1 MKNNKGL
8 TIVELLAI
16 LVIMGIIA
24 SIAIFTISNVIQNS
38 NIKADMSTL
47 DAVNVAVGYYNGNH
61 PDNPLSEQ
69 NLTEDEIIEL
79 LVDSSFLSAVPN
91 IQSSNSSL
99 EWSSED
105 NVFRLQVDG
114 ESLPLSPYGDTVDE
128 IAPEI
133 IEDMQ
138 TYYEENSSYGRTWG
152 DYRYTDLG
160 LNPDDW
166 DDYILHI
173 SYTPSGSQLRLN
185 IETGYEAVFDLLS
198 GETYILPSRY
208 NYAIIYSNL
217 DGQWYYHAI
226 AEENLIDITTLE
238 IRLS

>member
-16 LVIMGIIA
+16 LVILGIIA
-24 SIAIFTISNVIQNS
+24 SIATFTISNVIQNA
-38 NIKADMSTL
+38 NMKADISTL
-47 DAVNVAVGYYNGNH
+47 ESINVAVGYYNINY

-69 NLTEDEIIEL
+69 DLTEEEIIDIL
-79 LVDSSFLSAVPN
+79 INNDFISSTPN

-99 EWSSED
+99 EWSSEE
-105 NVFRLQVDG
+105 NIFRLIVAG

-133 IEDMQ
+133 INDMQ
-138 TYYEENSSYGRTWG
+138 IYYDENSSYGRTWG
-152 DYRYTDLG
+152 DYRYIDLG
-160 LNPDDW
+160 LNPEDW

-185 IETGYEAVFDLLS
+185 IEAGYEAVFDLLS
-198 GETYILPSRY
+198 GETYVLPSRY

-217 DGQWYYHAI
+217 DEQWYYHTI
-226 AEENLIDITTLE
+226 EQDNLIDITTLE
-238 IRLS
+238 VKLT